1 MSDIICKDPFKQCDE
16 WECKKAGACQSD
28 VPSLEIGHLTADDYI
43 AVGEVAEHED
53 GSATFELTL
62 GKNALRLIVEVGF
75 TSILRDGIRSMSK
88 EGVKHD

>member
-28 VPSLEIGHLTADDYI
+28 VPSIEIGHLTADDYI
-43 AVGEVAEHED
+43 AVGEVTEHED

-62 GKNALRLIVEVGF
+62 GSNALRTLVQVGF
-75 TSILRDGIRSMSK
+75 TSLLRDGIKSEAKEESK
-88 EGVKHD
+88 NV

>member
-28 VPSLEIGHLTADDYI
+28 VPSLEIGHLTTDDYI
-43 AVGEVAEHED
+43 AVGEATEHED

-62 GKNALRLIVEVGF
+62 GKNALRTIVQVGF
-75 TSILRDGIRSMSK
+75 TTLLRDSIKNITK
-88 EGVKHD
+88 EGEKHD

>member
-28 VPSLEIGHLTADDYI
+28 VPSIEISHLHADDYI

-88 EGVKHD
+88 EGEKHD

>member
-43 AVGEVAEHED
+43 AVGEVTEHED

-62 GKNALRLIVEVGF
+62 GSNALRTLVQVGF
-75 TSILRDGIRSMSK
+75 TTMMRNGINSLSK
-88 EGVKHD
+88 KDEKDV